1 MTSESKNWLGFTN
14 ISRNE
19 FPICGAEILDI
30 RKTGYAVVL
39 RVGEN
44 PMSAETWSADS
55 IVIGQWGMVGG
66 LYAMPW

>member
-1 MTSESKNWLGFTN
+1 
-14 ISRNE
+14 
-19 FPICGAEILDI
+19 LDI

-66 LYAMPW
+66 LYAMPWRS